1 MKQAL
6 STIILVLCSSFLL
19 AQTPTQTIRGTVFD
33 QDNQLPLI
41 GATITILQSN
51 PLLGTTTNTSGQ
63 FRFESV
69 PIGRVSL
76 QISYIGYQERIIPN
90 IELNSAKE
98 VILDIGLVESV
109 VKMEEVVITASE
121 KKGKALNDMA
131 MVSSRSISPEQTSR
145 YAGGFNDPSKI
156 TSNFAGV
163 SNTQDGG
170 NDIIVRG
177 NSPKYIQWRLEGADI
192 SNPNHFG
199 DQNAISGIVGALN
212 NNLLATSDFY
222 TGAFPAEF
230 GNALSG
236 VYDIRMRKGN
246 NEKFEGIFGLGILG
260 TDITLEGPF
269 KKDYQGSYLVNF
281 RYSTIGL
288 VNELGLVEVDGANLH
303 FQDAAF
309 KFWLPT
315 KKLGSFSFF
324 GLQGSSNFLFE
335 EVDPS
340 IWVTPG
346 DDFAQSN
353 ITEDYEKRANLLH
366 TGMNHTISLS
376 ANSYLRT
383 TFSYSQEGIKDEVF
397 ENRLQQEE
405 TINQQLNFQTDL
417 LKSAYRINSVYNHKI
432 NARHKLNVGLHYALM
447 RQDMQQS
454 MLNADDNRFDLVN
467 FDENINLIRSFVNW
481 KFTPNERLSI
491 VAGLHNTNVLFNE
504 KHTIE
509 PRLALNYG
517 LTPSSTLSFGYGN
530 HSKMESIHNY
540 FAKVQQTDG
549 SFTMPNLDLG
559 LLKANH
565 YVVGYETYFTPYL
578 RLKADLYYQN
588 LYDIPVENDPE
599 SAYSTLNEDLNLNYV
614 DLVNEGTAQNYGLE
628 LTLEQ
633 FLNDGCYFMFN
644 ASLFESKYTALDGIE
659 RNTQF
664 NSNYL
669 INLLIGKEFSGLGRK
684 NNQVFSINAK
694 AFFGGGRYYI
704 PLRRNENGEL
714 DVDPENGLIYDYSK
728 AYENKLDDFVNV
740 VLSLSYKWNKSN
752 TTHELF
758 LNIDNI
764 TNNRARMMEY
774 YDPSE
779 ENGIG
784 YERQVGII
792 PNFLYRFY
800 F

>member
-6 STIILVLCSSFLL
+6 SAIILVLCSSFLL

-109 VKMEEVVITASE
+109 VNMEEVVITASK
-121 KKGKALNDMA
+121 KKGNALNDMA

-288 VNELGLVEVDGANLH
+288 VNQLGLVEVDGANLN

-340 IWVTPG
+340 VWVTPG

-383 TFSYSQEGIKDEVF
+383 TLSYSQEGIKDKVF

-432 NARHKLNVGLHYALM
+432 NARHKLNVGLHYALLH
-447 RQDMQQS
+447 QDMQQS
-454 MLNADDNRFDLVN
+454 RLDEEDNRFDLVN
-467 FDENINLIRSFVNW
+467 FDENISLIRSFVNW

-491 VAGLHNTNVLFNE
+491 VAGLHNTNVLFND

-578 RLKADLYYQN
+578 RLKVDLYYQN
-588 LYDIPVENDPE
+588 LYDIPVENDSE
-599 SAYSTLNEDLNLNYV
+599 SYYSTLNEDLNLNYV

-628 LTLEQ
+628 FTLEQ
-633 FLNDGCYFMFN
+633 FLKDGYYFMFN

-728 AYENKLDDFVNV
+728 AYENKLEDFVNV
-740 VLSLSYKWNKSN
+740 VLSLSYKWNKSS

-764 TNNRARMMEY
+764 TNNRARMIEY

-784 YERQVGII
+784 YEKQVGII